1 MNRYGP
7 LAEGGAHS
15 SDLSTQR
22 GGAHLG
28 SITITGAQIGRQQRA
43 GTSQSADE
51 DNEYRHAFLIIEVK
65 RGQSSSSN
73 PRHVLCAESDADR
86 DSWVEVLV
94 RYVNGGYYDD
104 QQPPPS
110 SSSSIH
116 SNGLSPIVTS
126 VTLGGGLD
134 SAQPRSSTSSV
145 GYSEQTLVPNKQR
158 GYSRDDAGRLTHGT
172 LQEDGNSPLE
182 PPISSSLPT
191 SSPLDGDGH
200 AFSVPRSHSSLGHD
214 DSSPD
219 IKGTPSR
226 PRNPPTNSPG
236 SFSEYHRP
244 KDRDKRRSVQ
254 PIKVSSTMPKASLD
268 GRSASPDI
276 HTPRVDQ
283 NGKVKISAP
292 INGAPIPAGYKFGA
306 SGKEK
311 EKDPVEQSTPGSDR
325 REKAKSKMF
334 WGFGRPNGT
343 LFSST
348 FRDILAH
355 TPLPSEK
362 NTVPVQPQPQ
372 PPDAVFGTTLEESLE
387 VAQIA
392 NLPAIV
398 FRCIQYLELKKADQE
413 EGIYR
418 LSGSSAVIKSLK
430 DRFNSGTFASRARC
444 P

>member
-1 MNRYGP
+1 M
-7 LAEGGAHS
+7 
-15 SDLSTQR
+15 
-22 GGAHLG
+22 
-28 SITITGAQIGRQQRA
+28 
-43 GTSQSADE
+43 
-51 DNEYRHAFLIIEVK
+51 K
-65 RGQSSSSN
+65 KGQSNSSN

-104 QQPPPS
+104 QQALPS
-110 SSSSIH
+110 SSSSTY

-126 VTLGGGLD
+126 VALSGGID

-145 GYSEQTLVPNKQR
+145 GYSEQTLIPGKQR
-158 GYSRDDAGRLTHGT
+158 GYSRDDPGRPTHGP
-172 LQEDGNSPLE
+172 LQEDGDSPLE
-182 PPISSSLPT
+182 APISSSLPS

-200 AFSVPRSHSSLGHD
+200 ALSVPRSHSSLGHD
-214 DSSPD
+214 DSGSD
-219 IKGTPSR
+219 VKGTPSR
-226 PRNPPTNSPG
+226 PRHPPTNNATPSP
-236 SFSEYHRP
+236 EHHRQ
-244 KDRDKRRSVQ
+244 KDRDRRRSVQ
-254 PIKVSSTMPKASLD
+254 PIKVSSTIPKASLD

-292 INGAPIPAGYKFGA
+292 IDGAPIPPGYKFGV

-311 EKDPVEQSTPGSDR
+311 EKEKDVTEQSTPARDR

-334 WGFGRPNGT
+334 WGFGRPNGMPC
-343 LFSST
+343 FSSVIDPT
-348 FRDILAH
+348 
-355 TPLPSEK
+355 TPIHGLLPSEK
-362 NTVPVQPQPQ
+362 IAVPAQPQPSH
-372 PPDAVFGTTLEESLE
+372 AVFGTALEESLE

-398 FRCIQYLELKKADQE
+398 FRCIQYLEVKKADQE

-430 DRFNSGTFASRARC
+430 DRFNLGKFVSPLLVIGEFNLGANPIHRGGC
-444 P
+444 

>member
-1 MNRYGP
+1 LFSRVPYWSTTNRYGP
-7 LAEGGAHS
+7 FIESGGYGS
-15 SDLSTQR
+15 NGLTQR

-43 GTSQSADE
+43 GTSQSVDE

-65 RGQSSSSN
+65 KGQAGSSN

-104 QQPPPS
+104 QQTLPS
-110 SSSSIH
+110 SSSSTY

-126 VTLGGGLD
+126 VALSGGLD

-145 GYSEQTLVPNKQR
+145 GYSEQTLLPNKPR
-158 GYSRDDAGRLTHGT
+158 GYSRDDAGRPMHGS

-182 PPISSSLPT
+182 APISSSLPS

-200 AFSVPRSHSSLGHD
+200 ALSVPRSHSSLGYD
-214 DSSPD
+214 DSGSD
-219 IKGTPSR
+219 VKGTPSR
-226 PRNPPTNSPG
+226 PRHPPNNNTTSSP
-236 SFSEYHRP
+236 EHRRP
-244 KDRDKRRSVQ
+244 KDRDRRRSVQ
-254 PIKVSSTMPKASLD
+254 PIKVSSTIPKASLD

-292 INGAPIPAGYKFGA
+292 IDGAPIPPGYKFGA

-311 EKDPVEQSTPGSDR
+311 ERDAAEQSTPGRDR

-334 WGFGRPNGT
+334 WGFGRPNGMP
-343 LFSST
+343 FASST
-348 FRDILAH
+348 IDPVTSIFMICRPQRKLPY
-355 TPLPSEK
+355 PL
-362 NTVPVQPQPQ
+362 NLNLRMQC
-372 PPDAVFGTTLEESLE
+372 LE
-387 VAQIA
+387 
-392 NLPAIV
+392 PH
-398 FRCIQYLELKKADQE
+398 
-413 EGIYR
+413 
-418 LSGSSAVIKSLK
+418 
-430 DRFNSGTFASRARC
+430 
-444 P
+444 